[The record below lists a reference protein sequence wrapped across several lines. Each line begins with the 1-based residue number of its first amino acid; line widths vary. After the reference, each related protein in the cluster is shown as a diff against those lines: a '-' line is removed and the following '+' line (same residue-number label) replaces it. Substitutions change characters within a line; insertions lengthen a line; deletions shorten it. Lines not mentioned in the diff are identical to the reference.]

1 MPNDDGNDTVR
12 SVDDHMVDQVKPKIT
27 VHDYT
32 SLKNQYGD
40 HDNLGG
46 GTDRE
51 YATAPVLLA
60 RVDEDR
66 LIAGLIERYREIIV
80 CVGRPNGYHAEMA
93 RTTNPDSGDCLDV
106 LPNTSLSQ
114 GRYDEVNGLQ
124 MNSPVLSDSELIDV
138 SRAIEEKCGA
148 NIQFFERQNGIGL
161 TPAQYLEYLKAGGE
175 PSFRR
180 EDLDRPRPEFGNNAV
195 KFGSDNHEDFKFG
208 ADNKPFGTGWESLD
222 PREGEGIVDHFL
234 GDPDFTFGEGD
245 DNPANEFAKDDSPVF
260 ADILRNWVNSFEND
274 PENSPEPA
282 ILPEQKK
289 ATSRFKRILES
300 FRRRSEDEQ
309 EKIEEKGEM
318 GGGCDECGHNHKPG
332 PCPKSIGGP
341 MVIPEEPDVSGM
353 PLEEGSDE
361 EIFNE
366 EDTKKESS
374 AIMTPVWVDDESN
387 VAGTGKAAPNMIGGS
402 PPSDYEQWDAGTI
415 LLEMNQ
421 MYSMLILPDQ
431 GQVWIGMSPEIH
443 HAQISR
449 ALESNDLG
457 NAKKFE
463 AFTYGDRVLCY
474 KDASEELDSYAVAVC
489 DALALP
495 PIPYISTLEEFRGDV
510 SFSDPDSDE
519 GDFRFSTRRDAPSAP
534 ISVEAV
540 GPGSTLIHCQ
550 KNGYDHGTGNYPV
563 TIRVNKKTVD
573 PERPGGDQ
581 ENQWI
586 KAWVGPFNGF
596 HMDITEQVPELQNSS
611 YNQPDGSR
619 TQGLSWRWD
628 KDNGFV
634 GAGKSNSLINQ
645 YQRDGYYLSDSELI
659 DLSNKIAEVVGDDD
673 ETFRFSAKKINV
685 IFGTTGAPKG
695 YRGTLRPVI
704 YNPPNAYVGLPG
716 TIHQDLREEFGDDDP
731 FDGES
736 YGYCVPEN
744 REPVS
749 DGEYDDV
756 PVPVD
761 WQMRGEKG
769 FVNSFPPGEYV
780 EWITNPDDEVEVTR
794 AIEKALGNDEPD
806 FKFGAA
812 AKPITVEWVGGHQGN
827 HGDMNAGD
835 RDASGPSRPVIIVEL
850 PDRVDAFVGEVDG
863 YHYRMI
869 QKDKNLESLF
879 YPQAALPS
887 GEQLYPKP
895 TVDDPVGDFFGPTEN
910 DKQLAQNYLMGGDVS
925 DDRKIAA
932 GRIVVTAY
940 DGEQWLMGYDGGIH
954 SSVIDSAIG
963 EIIASGVSRGVYEPD
978 EEDFHFGSERVAP
991 FDWSEDENFRTASD
1005 DTDYLDSREA
1015 KQWLPHPDET
1025 DEYMRG
1031 QCAAWADAH
1040 QEEYPHLRFG
1050 VDWERMTPDHP
1061 SYKDY
1066 KEDMGEDP
1074 EDGEWWRPQHYFT
1087 HDDNH
1092 WYDVEGAHPLSELP
1106 QWDRHTLNEDNVW
1119 FHGDLESGCKPDPEW
1134 VRRYAPVPKQS
1145 SSEALGRSV
1154 TQIVANN
1161 PVIQPVV
1168 DALMAAGGQVYAVGG
1183 AVRDT
1188 IMGKTPKDIDLMVT
1202 GIPKES
1208 MDSVLE
1214 PLGGSIDYTG
1224 KDFGVFRYKE
1234 AGEEVEIALPRHE
1247 RSTGNKHTDFS
1258 VDADHT
1264 MTPEE
1269 DLFRRDFTAN
1279 AMAVN
1284 LGTGELI
1291 DPYDGEEDIRNGQLK
1306 TIHDQSL
1313 NEDPLRV
1320 ARALVAKGRHG
1331 LHPDEGTIAQM
1342 AEAAENLQ
1350 HLPAE
1355 RVQAELDKIFGSDD
1369 PVGAIR
1375 LAHESGAL
1383 KYILPEVDATFG
1395 YDQNNPHHDLEL
1407 GEHMLDVLDRVS
1419 QKTTDPDARL
1429 AGLLHDIGKPAS
1441 AWVNPERGTNH
1452 YYQKKFPDGS
1462 TIGQQHELV
1471 GEEMARDAMTRL
1483 RYPKDRTDR
1492 VSEMIKHHMFAPFDS
1507 EKGARKFLNRV
1518 EPHADDLLNLRWA
1531 DQASK
1536 GKDQDAFDA
1545 NEYQVQR
1552 NLVDQVRQQQQPT
1565 NLSQL
1570 AINGQ
1575 DLVEAGIPQ
1584 GPMVGEILQNLMTQ
1598 VIGDPSMNDRDKL
1611 LQLARGSV

>member
-1 MPNDDGNDTVR
+1 MPNDNGDNAVR

-32 SLKNQYGD
+32 WIEDKYGVHPGSRFSVPVIVGRRND
-40 HDNLGG
+40 AAAAGNWAAGSA
-46 GTDRE
+46 E
-51 YATAPVLLA
+51 YPTEG
-60 RVDEDR
+60 DE
-66 LIAGLIERYREIIV
+66 IVV
-80 CVGRPNGYHAEMA
+80 CVGRPNGFHGEM
-93 RTTNPDSGDCLDV
+93 GHEGQDCRDV
-106 LPNTSLSQ
+106 LPNPNFVL
-114 GRYDEVNGLQ
+114 GRYDRVNGLHTS
-124 MNSPVLSDSELIDV
+124 SPWILSDSELIDV
-138 SRAIEEKCGA
+138 NQAIEEKFGA
-148 NIQFFERQNGIGL
+148 LFD
-161 TPAQYLEYLKAGGE
+161 GGKPQE
-175 PSFRR
+175 
-180 EDLDRPRPEFGNNAV
+180 EF
-195 KFGSDNHEDFKFG
+195 KFGSDNEVKVFLSKNMPYYEAAISWNLPVVYEPPNLYVGIPGGYHQDLRNEFNLLHNDDHAFGYWMAGRSYDGLKMEWIGGFHLLREINAPAVNAAIEKALENLPHDPSLDYLRDEPEPEFKFG

-222 PREGEGIVDHFL
+222 PRGGEGIVDHFL
-234 GDPDFTFGEGD
+234 GDPDFTFGKGD

-361 EIFNE
+361 EIFNG

-374 AIMTPVWVDDESN
+374 AIMTPIWVDDESN
-387 VAGTGKAAPNMIGGS
+387 VAGTGKAAPNMIGGGDFES
-402 PPSDYEQWDAGTI
+402 PSTAD
-415 LLEMNQ
+415 
-421 MYSMLILPDQ
+421 MYSMFILPDQ
-431 GQVWIGMSPEIH
+431 GQVWIGWSPDIH

-449 ALESNDLG
+449 ALESNDLSD
-457 NAKKFE
+457 AKKFE
-463 AFTYGDRVLCY
+463 AFTYGERVLCY
-474 KDASEELDSYAVAVC
+474 KDASEELDSYAAAVC

-495 PIPYISTLEEFRGDV
+495 PIPYISTLEEFRGD
-510 SFSDPDSDE
+510 SDDVALDPNSGE
-519 GDFRFSTRRDAPSAP
+519 EDFRFSTRRDAPSAP
-534 ISVEAV
+534 ISVEVV

-573 PERPGGDQ
+573 PDRPGGDQ

-611 YNQPDGSR
+611 YDQPDGSR

-634 GAGKSNSLINQ
+634 GAGKSNSFPMNQ

-659 DLSNKIAEVVGDDD
+659 DLSDKIAEAVGDDD
-673 ETFRFSAKKINV
+673 TFRFSAKKINV

-812 AKPITVEWVGGHQGN
+812 AKPITVEWVGGHQGY
-827 HGDMNAGD
+827 HGDNVGVT
-835 RDASGPSRPVIIVEL
+835 SRPIIIVEMA
-850 PDRVDAFVGEVDG
+850 DRVEAFVGQPDG
-863 YHYRMI
+863 FHYRMI
-869 QKDKNLESLF
+869 KDDKNLENLF
-879 YPQAALPS
+879 YPQSEL
-887 GEQLYPKP
+887 
-895 TVDDPVGDFFGPTEN
+895 DFGGLNPRPEADYSRN
-910 DKQLAQNYLMGGDVS
+910 DERQLADNYMRGGNPGP
-925 DDRKIAA
+925 DRKIAA
-932 GRIVVTAY
+932 GRISMNSQGLSANGEP
-940 DGEQWLMGYDGGIH
+940 DGSDARLRFLTQGLNAEWQLGYDGGIE
-954 SSVIDSAIG
+954 SSLIDQVMNEVIN
-963 EIIASGVSRGVYEPD
+963 SGKQNSLPDFYEYED
-978 EEDFHFGSERVAP
+978 DEDFHFGSERIAP
-991 FDWSEDENFRTASD
+991 FDWSQDENFRTASD
-1005 DTDYLDSREA
+1005 D
-1015 KQWLPHPDET
+1015 
-1025 DEYMRG
+1025 
-1031 QCAAWADAH
+1031 
-1040 QEEYPHLRFG
+1040 
-1050 VDWERMTPDHP
+1050 
-1061 SYKDY
+1061 
-1066 KEDMGEDP
+1066 
-1074 EDGEWWRPQHYFT
+1074 
-1087 HDDNH
+1087 
-1092 WYDVEGAHPLSELP
+1092 
-1106 QWDRHTLNEDNVW
+1106 
-1119 FHGDLESGCKPDPEW
+1119 
-1134 VRRYAPVPKQS
+1134 
-1145 SSEALGRSV
+1145 LGRSV

-1247 RSTGNKHTDFS
+1247 QSTGNKHTDFS

-1452 YYQKKFPDGS
+1452 YYQKNFPDGS
-1462 TIGQQHELV
+1462 TVGQQHELV